1 MTCDQAVSFPIK
13 TFSSGPTNSMRGAN
27 FLASWASGGPRKE
40 TALVVDVGGTTVCT
54 LVRVEESADFRL
66 KWVYYSQLD
75 SHAKQQPN
83 ISSVESDLIFRCPMS
98 TLSAWEVDRES
109 EKTFLA
115 KSQSAQTR

>member
-40 TALVVDVGGTTVCT
+40 TALVVDVGGTTVCHMAIK
-54 LVRVEESADFRL
+54 READIRL
-66 KWVYYSQLD
+66 KWAYYSPQD

-83 ISSVESDLIFRCPMS
+83 INSVELGSISRCPMS
-98 TLSAWEVDRES
+98 TLSAWEVDPES
-109 EKTFLA
+109 EKMQLA
-115 KSQSAQTR
+115 R